1 MKIIDLLNKI
11 ANGEIKEDTLIEFDN
26 GYKDYCSVRIFFDRY
41 IVDRENLNC
50 EVEIIEEEKKY
61 VANLISQDLEKDKE
75 IERLNKECDTYM
87 KIATKKDNII
97 NNIKKEYEL
106 FSQSDFN
113 TNNCITFINNIKK
126 ELKEKSD

>member
-1 MKIIDLLNKI
+1 MNE
-11 ANGEIKEDTLIEFDN
+11 GQM
-26 GYKDYCSVRIFFDRY
+26 
-41 IVDRENLNC
+41 
-50 EVEIIEEEKKY
+50 KY

-75 IERLNKECDTYM
+75 IERLNKDYKILKELQM
-87 KIATKKDNII
+87 KTNEENERLNNII